1 MVIYLPLI
9 IIDIFEMLFRIP
21 GVYMKRKRG
30 VSMLLLKTKIL
41 KDPIIVK
48 LKCSQVMW
56 EACLKCCKSK

>member
-48 LKCSQVMW
+48 LKCSQVM
-56 EACLKCCKSK
+56 